1 MKSRAI
7 SRTKRWK
14 GSFRMSNSVDFG
26 YLWISRR
33 AMVPGR
39 YWCDFFVAVGVPAP
53 SEFVDFFLY
62 LLGDGETV
70 VVHAVVAVL

>member
-1 MKSRAI
+1 MNSRAI

-14 GSFRMSNSVDFG
+14 GSFRMINSVDFG

-33 AMVPGR
+33 AM
-39 YWCDFFVAVGVPAP
+39 VPAP

-70 VVHAVVAVL
+70 VVHAVVAIL